1 MMRRV
6 CRLVMA
12 CSVMGLLAC
21 AGAHGPAASQASLTS
36 LDALTQPEPSAQRQR
51 AMRRLQLAS
60 AYFEQGQHDVA
71 LKEVRAAIEL
81 DPSFAQSYNLLGL
94 IHQRLNAPQSAKSS
108 FDQAMAL
115 VSAPGESASELASV
129 AHNYGWFLCEQNQYD
144 SGQAMLQRALAQPG
158 YRQVVSTWL
167 VLGDCQRRAGQ
178 LVQAEQ
184 SWRHALSIE
193 PHNPWLKQRL
203 SLPEMQK
210 STPQS

>member
-1 MMRRV
+1 MMRR
-6 CRLVMA
+6 A
-12 CSVMGLLAC
+12 CLFVLASSVMGLMAC
-21 AGAHGPAASQASLTS
+21 TGGHPPATSQASLTS
-36 LDALTQPEPSAQRQR
+36 LDALTQREPSAQRQR

-94 IHQRLNAPQSAKSS
+94 IHQRLNAPQPAQSS
-108 FDQAMAL
+108 FDQALAL
-115 VSAPGESASELASV
+115 ASASGEPAAELASV

-193 PHNPWLKQRL
+193 PHNPWLRQRL